1 MIHVYLKNC
10 EKFCTAVNIQWHLL
24 DGRKQ
29 YFLNFKKFIFQ
40 VQPAWI
46 HILWKTLLYNQKRVI
61 SYKNVQ
67 KNAFECCKL
76 NSKHTINLNCTNKY
90 TRQRVLKFGL
100 DSYNVIIYAK
110 WNKIKKPVIEV
121 IVLRFFFLLDHN
133 IFRASILN
141 QVQQKISITLY
152 RCPLFTNIT

>member
-10 EKFCTAVNIQWHLL
+10 EKFCTAANILFSTTYL
-24 DGRKQ
+24 TVENNI
-29 YFLNFKKFIFQ
+29 FLISKSLFFKYSQHEFIFFSRKKGLFH
-40 VQPAWI
+40 VKI
-46 HILWKTLLYNQKRVI
+46 FR
-61 SYKNVQ
+61 

-110 WNKIKKPVIEV
+110 WNKINKPVI
-121 IVLRFFFLLDHN
+121 
-133 IFRASILN
+133 
-141 QVQQKISITLY
+141 
-152 RCPLFTNIT
+152 